1 MEKGLTPC
9 PGSRKLVRSHQAGRG
24 QERYSQCQDC
34 VSRVLDT
41 GDQLPK
47 AGFLVAQVLER
58 VKTLTPPLLYF
69 HIHQATRGSGL
80 FSTHERPAIWEM
92 VSSSGVSSGS

>member
-1 MEKGLTPC
+1 MQSSWYMEKGLTPR
-9 PGSRKLVRSHQAGRG
+9 PGSRKLIRGHPAGRG
-24 QERYSQCQDC
+24 QERHSQSQDC

-58 VKTLTPPLLYF
+58 V
-69 HIHQATRGSGL
+69 
-80 FSTHERPAIWEM
+80 
-92 VSSSGVSSGS
+92 